1 MLRIILSGCMGKMGR
16 VIISETQKNDDF
28 TVVAGVD
35 KMAKNAIGFDFPVY
49 SDISKCKEQADVIID
64 FSRPEALP
72 QLLRYAQKNQVP
84 MVLSSTGYNAN
95 DISAI
100 EYASEN
106 VAIMRSSNMSVGINL
121 LMELSKSAT
130 NILHSNF
137 DIEIEER
144 HHNQKVDAPSGTAIM
159 LADAINQ
166 AAGGDLEY
174 VYDRH
179 ESRTARAKRELG
191 LHALRGGT
199 ITGEHTVVFAGSD
212 EVIELTHKAY
222 SRNIFALGALRAAKF
237 IVNIPCGL
245 YNMGSL
251 LTQQNI
257 VTNAYSSE
265 SDAIISISNIK
276 KPSLI
281 SDIFRLLK
289 ENEIMVDIIS
299 QTVPVNSVYTLSFS
313 VSKPL
318 AHKAF
323 ELVKSIT
330 SDETMDMLE
339 HIAKVTIEGS
349 GMAHH
354 AGVSGDIFDTL
365 AQRDIPVLLITTSET
380 KITCCIPVEYKD
392 AALEA
397 LKECFT

>member
-1 MLRIILSGCMGKMGR
+1 MGKMGR
-16 VIISETQKNDDF
+16 VIIQETKKNDDF

-35 KMAKNAIGFDFPVY
+35 KLATSAEGFDFPVY
-49 SDISKCKEQADVIID
+49 SDISKCTEEADVIID

-72 QLLRYAQKNQVP
+72 QLLRYGQKKHLP
-84 MVLSSTGYNAN
+84 MVLCSTGYNSN
-95 DISAI
+95 DVSAI
-100 EYASEN
+100 EFASEN
-106 VAIMRSSNMSVGINL
+106 VAIMRSANMSVGINL

-144 HHNQKVDAPSGTAIM
+144 HHNQKVDAPSGTAVM

-179 ESRTARAKRELG
+179 ERRSQRDKRELG
-191 LHALRGGT
+191 MHALRGGT
-199 ITGEHTVVFAGSD
+199 ITGEHTVVFAGTD

-265 SDAIISISNIK
+265 SDAIISVSNIK
-276 KPSLI
+276 RASLI
-281 SDIFRLLK
+281 SDIFRKLK

-299 QTVPVNSVYTLSFS
+299 QTVPVNNIYNLSFS
-313 VSKPL
+313 VSKPVSQ
-318 AHKAF
+318 KAYSIIG
-323 ELVKSIT
+323 ELIT
-330 SDETMDMLE
+330 DEHMEMLE

-349 GMAHH
+349 GMEHH
-354 AGVSGDIFDTL
+354 AGVSGDIFDSL
-365 AQRDIPVLLITTSET
+365 SKKNIPILLITTSET

-392 AALEA
+392 QALEA
-397 LKECFT
+397 LKACFT

>member
-1 MLRIILSGCMGKMGR
+1 MLKIILSGCMGKMGR
-16 VIISETQKNDDF
+16 VVIDQTLKGDEF

-35 KMAKNAIGFDFPVY
+35 VMAAKANGFNFPVY
-49 SDISKCKEQADVIID
+49 SDIEKCKEDADVIID

-72 QLLRYAQKNQVP
+72 QLLRYGQKKHIP
-84 MVLSSTGYNAN
+84 MVLCSTGYNAN
-95 DISAI
+95 DVSSI

-106 VAIMRSSNMSVGINL
+106 VAIMRSANMSVGVNL

-130 NILHSNF
+130 NILHNNF

-144 HHNQKVDAPSGTAIM
+144 HHNQKVDAPSGTAMM

-179 ESRTARAKRELG
+179 ENRTARAKRELG
-191 LHALRGGT
+191 MHALRGGT

-222 SRNIFALGALRAAKF
+222 SRNIFAHGALRAAKF
-237 IVNIPCGL
+237 IVTLPCGL

-257 VTNAYSSE
+257 ITNAYSSE

-276 KPSLI
+276 NSKLI
-281 SDIFRLLK
+281 SEIFKALK
-289 ENEIMVDIIS
+289 ENDIMVDIIT
-299 QTVPVNSVYTLSFS
+299 QTVPVNGIYTLSFS

-318 AHKAF
+318 V
-323 ELVKSIT
+323 EKSVNLIDALI
-330 SDETMDMLE
+330 SDEVVEVLD

-349 GMAHH
+349 GMEHH
-354 AGVSGDIFDTL
+354 AGVSGDIFGSL
-365 AQRDIPVLLITTSET
+365 QEKDIPVLLITTSET
-380 KITCCIPVEYKD
+380 KITCCIPKEYKEQ
-392 AALEA
+392 ALVA
-397 LKECFT
+397 LKACFT

>member
-16 VIISETQKNDDF
+16 VIIAETKKNDDF

-35 KMAKNAIGFDFPVY
+35 KLAPSADGFDFPVY
-49 SDISKCKEQADVIID
+49 SDISKITEEADVIID

-72 QLLRYAQKNQVP
+72 QLLRYGQKMHIP
-84 MVLSSTGYNAN
+84 MVLCSTGYNAN

-100 EYASEN
+100 EFASEN
-106 VAIMRSSNMSVGINL
+106 VAIMRSANMSVGINL

-144 HHNQKVDAPSGTAIM
+144 HHNQKVDAPSGTAVM

-179 ESRTARAKRELG
+179 ERRSARDKRELG
-191 LHALRGGT
+191 MHALRGGT
-199 ITGEHTVVFAGSD
+199 ITGEHTVVFAGTD

-237 IVNIPCGL
+237 IVNLPFGL

-281 SDIFRLLK
+281 SDIFKKLK

-299 QTVPVNSVYTLSFS
+299 QTVPVNGIYTLSFS

-318 AHKAF
+318 SQKAYSIIS
-323 ELVKSIT
+323 ELVT
-330 SDETMDMLE
+330 DEYMEMLE

-349 GMAHH
+349 GMEHH
-354 AGVSGDIFDTL
+354 AGVSGDIFDSL
-365 AQRDIPVLLITTSET
+365 QQKNIPVLLITTSET

-392 AALEA
+392 QALEA
-397 LKECFT
+397 LKACFT

>member
-1 MLRIILSGCMGKMGR
+1 MLKVILSGCMGKMGR
-16 VIISETQKNDDF
+16 VIINETQKGDEF
-28 TVVAGVD
+28 KVVAGVD
-35 KMAKNAIGFDFPVY
+35 LMAANAVDFDFPVY
-49 SDISKCKEQADVIID
+49 SDIEKCKEEADVIID

-72 QLLRYAQKNQVP
+72 QLLRYGQKKHIP
-84 MVLSSTGYNAN
+84 MVLCSTGYNAN
-95 DISAI
+95 DVRAV

-106 VAIMRSSNMSVGINL
+106 VAIMRSANMSLGVNL

-130 NILHSNF
+130 NILHNNF

-144 HHNQKVDAPSGTAIM
+144 HHNQKVDAPSGTAMM

-179 ESRTARAKRELG
+179 ENRTARKKRELG
-191 LHALRGGT
+191 MHALRGGT

-222 SRNIFALGALRAAKF
+222 SRSIFAHGALRAAKF
-237 IVNIPCGL
+237 IVTLPCGL

-276 KPSLI
+276 NAKLV
-281 SDIFRLLK
+281 SDIFKALK
-289 ENEIMVDIIS
+289 ENDIMVDIIT
-299 QTVPVNSVYTLSFS
+299 QTVPVNGIYTLSFS

-318 AHKAF
+318 V
-323 ELVKSIT
+323 EKSVGLISPLMT
-330 SDETMDMLE
+330 DETIEVLD

-349 GMAHH
+349 GMEHH
-354 AGVSGDIFDTL
+354 AGVSGDIFGSL
-365 AQRDIPVLLITTSET
+365 QEKNIPVLLITTSET
-380 KITCCIPVEYKD
+380 KITCCIPKEYKD
-392 AALEA
+392 QALEA

>member
-1 MLRIILSGCMGKMGR
+1 MLKVILSGCMGKMGR
-16 VIISETQKNDDF
+16 VIIGETQKGDDF
-28 TVVAGVD
+28 KVVAGVD
-35 KMAKNAIGFDFPVY
+35 LMAANATDFDFPVY
-49 SDISKCKEQADVIID
+49 SDIEKCKEDADVIID

-72 QLLRYAQKNQVP
+72 QLLRYGQKKHIP
-84 MVLSSTGYNAN
+84 MILCSTGYNAN
-95 DISAI
+95 DVSAI

-106 VAIMRSSNMSVGINL
+106 VAIMRSANMSVGVNL

-144 HHNQKVDAPSGTAIM
+144 HHNQKVDAPSGTAMM

-166 AAGGDLEY
+166 AAGGDLNY

-179 ESRTARAKRELG
+179 ENRTARTKREIG
-191 LHALRGGT
+191 MHSLRGGT

-222 SRNIFALGALRAAKF
+222 SRSIFAHGALRAAKF
-237 IVNIPCGL
+237 IATLPCGL

-265 SDAIISISNIK
+265 SDAIISIGNIK
-276 KPSLI
+276 DAKLI
-281 SDIFRLLK
+281 SDIFKTLK
-289 ENEIMVDIIS
+289 ENDIMVDIIT
-299 QTVPVNSVYTLSFS
+299 QTVPFNGIYTLSFS

-318 AHKAF
+318 VEKSVKLIKA
-323 ELVKSIT
+323 LIK
-330 SDETMDMLE
+330 DEVIDVLD

-349 GMAHH
+349 GMEHH
-354 AGVSGDIFDTL
+354 AGVSGDIFGSL
-365 AQRDIPVLLITTSET
+365 QEKNIPVLLITTSET
-380 KITCCIPVEYKD
+380 KITCCIPKEYKD
-392 AALEA
+392 QALKA

>member
-16 VIISETQKNDDF
+16 VIIDQTTKSDEF

-35 KMAKNAIGFDFPVY
+35 VMAAKANDFDFPVY
-49 SDISKCKEQADVIID
+49 SDIAKCKEEADVIID

-72 QLLRYAQKNQVP
+72 QLLRYGQKNHIP
-84 MVLSSTGYNAN
+84 MVLCSTGYNAN
-95 DISAI
+95 DVSSI

-106 VAIMRSSNMSVGINL
+106 VAIMRSANMSVGVNL

-130 NILHSNF
+130 NILHNNF

-144 HHNQKVDAPSGTAIM
+144 HHNQKVDAPSGTAMM

-166 AAGGDLEY
+166 AAGGDLQY

-179 ESRTARAKRELG
+179 ENRTARAKRELG
-191 LHALRGGT
+191 MHALRGGT

-222 SRNIFALGALRAAKF
+222 SRNIFAHGALRAAKF
-237 IVNIPCGL
+237 IVTLPCGL

-276 KPSLI
+276 NSKLVSE
-281 SDIFRLLK
+281 IFKALK
-289 ENEIMVDIIS
+289 ENDIMVDIIT
-299 QTVPVNSVYTLSFS
+299 QTVPVKGIYTLSFS

-318 AHKAF
+318 VDKS
-323 ELVKSIT
+323 VKLIDALIT
-330 SDETMDMLE
+330 DEAVEILD

-349 GMAHH
+349 GMEHH
-354 AGVSGDIFDTL
+354 AGVSGDIFGL
-365 AQRDIPVLLITTSET
+365 LQEKDIPVLLITTSET
-380 KITCCIPVEYKD
+380 KITCCIPKEYKEQ
-392 AALEA
+392 ALNA

>member
-1 MLRIILSGCMGKMGR
+1 MLRIILSGCMGKMGH
-16 VIISETQKNDDF
+16 VIIAETQKSDEF

-35 KMAKNAIGFDFPVY
+35 KMAANAVDYDFPVY
-49 SDISKCKEQADVIID
+49 AEISKCQEEADVIID

-72 QLLRYAQKNQVP
+72 QLLRYGQKMHIP
-84 MVLSSTGYNAN
+84 MVLCSTGYNAN

-106 VAIMRSSNMSVGINL
+106 IAILRSANMSVGINL
-121 LMELSKSAT
+121 LMELSRSAT
-130 NILHSNF
+130 NILHNSF

-144 HHNQKVDAPSGTAIM
+144 HHNQKVDAPSGTAMM
-159 LADAINQ
+159 LADAVNE

-179 ESRTARAKRELG
+179 ESRNPRGKRELG

-199 ITGEHTVVFAGSD
+199 ITGEHTVLFAGNS
-212 EVIELTHKAY
+212 EVVELTHKAY
-222 SRNIFALGALRAAKF
+222 SRDIFAHGALRAAKF
-237 IVNIPCGL
+237 IADIPCGL

-251 LTQQNI
+251 LTQQHI

-265 SDAIISISNIK
+265 SDAIISVGNIRNAK
-276 KPSLI
+276 LI
-281 SDIFRLLK
+281 NSIFRVLK

-299 QTVPVNSVYTLSFS
+299 QTVPVNNVYNLSFS

-318 AHKAF
+318 AEKALDLIKKLLDGESV
-323 ELVKSIT
+323 EL
-330 SDETMDMLE
+330 LE
-339 HIAKVTIEGS
+339 SIAKVTIEGS

-354 AGVSGDIFDTL
+354 AGVSSDIFDAL
-365 AQRDIPVLLITTSET
+365 GDIPVLLITTSET
-380 KITCCIPVEYKD
+380 KITCCIPVEHKD
-392 AALEA
+392 AALQA
-397 LKECFT
+397 LKSCFT

>member
-1 MLRIILSGCMGKMGR
+1 MGKMGR
-16 VIISETQKNDDF
+16 VIIGQTEKSDEF

-35 KMAKNAIGFDFPVY
+35 KLAASADGFAFPVY
-49 SDISKCKEQADVIID
+49 SDISKCTEEADVIID

-72 QLLRYAQKNQVP
+72 QLLRFGQKRRIP
-84 MVLSSTGYNAN
+84 MVLCSTGYNAN
-95 DISAI
+95 DISSI
-100 EYASEN
+100 EYASEH
-106 VAIMRSSNMSVGINL
+106 VAIMRSANMSVGINL

-144 HHNQKVDAPSGTAIM
+144 HHNQKVDAPSGTAMM

-179 ESRTARAKRELG
+179 ERRCARDKRELG
-191 LHALRGGT
+191 MHALRGGS
-199 ITGEHTVVFAGSD
+199 ITGEHTVVFAGND

-222 SRNIFALGALRAAKF
+222 SRNIFASGALRAAKF
-237 IVNIPCGL
+237 IAPLPFGL

-276 KPSLI
+276 NHSFVG
-281 SDIFRLLK
+281 DIFKKLK
-289 ENEIMVDIIS
+289 ENEIMVDIIT
-299 QTVPVNSVYTLSFS
+299 QTVPVKGIYTLSFS
-313 VSKPL
+313 VSEPL
-318 AHKAF
+318 AQKAIEIIGQIINEEVI
-323 ELVKSIT
+323 ELI
-330 SDETMDMLE
+330 DN
-339 HIAKVTIEGS
+339 IAKVTIEGS

-354 AGVSGDIFDTL
+354 AGVSGDIFGSL
-365 AQRDIPVLLITTSET
+365 QEKNIPVLLITTSET
-380 KITCCIPVEYKD
+380 KITCCIPKEYKD
-392 AALEA
+392 QALEA

>member
-1 MLRIILSGCMGKMGR
+1 MLKIILSGCMGKMGR
-16 VIISETQKNDDF
+16 VVIDQTTKSDEF

-35 KMAKNAIGFDFPVY
+35 VMAAKASGYDFPVY
-49 SDISKCKEQADVIID
+49 SDIEKCKEDADVIID

-72 QLLRYAQKNQVP
+72 QLLRYGQKKHIP
-84 MVLSSTGYNAN
+84 MVLCSTGYNAN
-95 DISAI
+95 DVSSI

-106 VAIMRSSNMSVGINL
+106 VAIMRSANMSVGVNL

-130 NILHSNF
+130 NILHNNF

-144 HHNQKVDAPSGTAIM
+144 HHNQKVDAPSGTAMM

-166 AAGGDLEY
+166 AAGGDLQY

-179 ESRTARAKRELG
+179 ENRSARAKRELG
-191 LHALRGGT
+191 MHALRGGT

-222 SRNIFALGALRAAKF
+222 SRNIFAHGALRAAKF
-237 IVNIPCGL
+237 IVTLPCGL

-257 VTNAYSSE
+257 ITNAYSSE

-276 KPSLI
+276 NAKLI
-281 SDIFRLLK
+281 SEIFKALK
-289 ENEIMVDIIS
+289 ENDIMVDIIT
-299 QTVPVNSVYTLSFS
+299 QTVPVNGIYTLSFS

-318 AHKAF
+318 VEKS
-323 ELVKSIT
+323 VKLIDALI
-330 SDETMDMLE
+330 SDETVEVLD
-339 HIAKVTIEGS
+339 HVAKVTIEGS
-349 GMAHH
+349 GMEHH
-354 AGVSGDIFDTL
+354 AGVSGDIFGSL
-365 AQRDIPVLLITTSET
+365 QEKDIPVLLITTSET
-380 KITCCIPVEYKD
+380 KITCCIPKEYKD
-392 AALEA
+392 QALAA